1 MRSQEYAQI
10 HALLRE
16 IRETVEDE
24 RHSVEA
30 FELYD
35 SQSVRPIHVHR
46 PKGDHRRAIF
56 LLLEGIDE
64 TIDSRDSS
72 EIAA

>member
-1 MRSQEYAQI
+1 MHSLEYVQI

-16 IRETVEDE
+16 IREAVEDE
-24 RHSVEA
+24 HHSVDA

-35 SQSVRPIHVHR
+35 SQPVRPVHVHR
-46 PKGDHRRAIF
+46 SKRDHRRAIF

-64 TIDSRDSS
+64 TIDSRDSP
-72 EIAA
+72 EVAA